1 MPFRDRYD
9 LPLSSASA
17 LAMERYVEGIDRTLA
32 GNAGADRCLEEAVA
46 ADEGFALAQIALARS
61 EQFRGLIPQARERAA
76 RARALTDGVTPREQ
90 RHVETI
96 ATAIEQGGGP
106 VALAAVKEHIAQY
119 PRDAFVLSQAS
130 GVYGLIGFSGRQ
142 DRNEE
147 QYALLDGVVDAYGD
161 DWWFLSAYGFACT
174 ELFRVEEGRRLVERS
189 LQIYDRNAHGAHA
202 LGHVF
207 YETGDAAGGVAFLD
221 PWIATYDRTAQLHGH
236 LSWHLALFELAAGNA
251 GRVMELYERNIG
263 PRGAQ
268 SAPLG
273 ILADSASLLWRC
285 DLYAWGSRG
294 RSLRPEGVGEPSGL
308 ALERSEGFPNSE
320 ASQGHSL
327 RWDEVRDL
335 AARAFPRP
343 GITFA
348 DVHAALAYAAARD
361 QELLDRLTAG
371 LRERAEE
378 GKLPAGEGVV
388 SLVQGIAAFAR
399 KDYDETVR
407 QLEPVADQVI
417 RIGGSHAQRE
427 VFEDTLLEAYLRTGR
442 DAQAETLLRER
453 LERRPSSRDVQW
465 LERARGEVI

>member
-9 LPLSSASA
+9 LPLSSTSA
-17 LAMERYVEGIDRTLA
+17 RAVEQYVEGIDRTLA

-76 RARALTDGVTPREQ
+76 RARTLIDGATPREQ
-90 RHVETI
+90 SHVETI

-106 VALAAVKEHIAQY
+106 AALAAVKEHVAGY

-174 ELFRVEEGRRLVERS
+174 ELFRFEEGRRLVERS
-189 LQIYDRNAHGAHA
+189 LQIYGRNAHGAHA

-207 YETGDAAGGVAFLD
+207 YETGDAEGGIAFLD

-236 LSWHLALFELAAGNA
+236 LSWHLALFELAAGNH

-263 PRGAQ
+263 PTGAR

-285 DLYAWGSRG
+285 DLYGD
-294 RSLRPEGVGEPSGL
+294 GVPVNWS
-308 ALERSEGFPNSE
+308 
-320 ASQGHSL
+320 
-327 RWDEVRDL
+327 EVRDL

-343 GITFA
+343 GVTFA
-348 DVHAALAYAAARD
+348 DVHAAIAYAAD
-361 QELLDRLTAG
+361 GDHESLDRLTAG
-371 LRERAEE
+371 LRERTAE
-378 GKLPAGEGVV
+378 GKLPAGDGVV
-388 SLVQGIAAFAR
+388 DLVEGIGAFAR
-399 KDYDETVR
+399 RDYEEAVR
-407 QLEPVADQVI
+407 LLEPVAGQVI

-442 DAQAETLLRER
+442 GAQAEALLRER
-453 LERRPSSRDVQW
+453 LERRPSPRDERW
-465 LERARGEVI
+465 LERARIT